1 MLRWVVEFMEK
12 HREELAEI
20 DEIRKLEEEQE
31 EKEWKRLSN
40 SEKENILKV
49 EKIHNQMSR
58 EEKLELAKRKRA
70 GWRE

>member
-12 HREELAEI
+12 HREEWAEI
-20 DEIRKLEEEQE
+20 DEISKLEEEQE
-31 EKEWKRLSN
+31 EKEWKRLS
-40 SEKENILKV
+40 SSGKENILKV

-70 GWRE
+70 